1 MLCNKK
7 CKVGVLCLL
16 LSTFIA
22 VSVNCYNAVSVLINY
37 NSIRIHT
44 ECSNK
49 ILKFLCSVY
58 NLAFIQFIRK
68 MCKNNCRKLNSHTDI
83 HTVRLCW
90 NLKLLTDIFNP
101 FASASANGNNTFV
114 TVHVLILI
122 EYSVAAINHFNIA
135 YRSIKIEVY
144 MVLHLIVHILKNNI
158 VNICS
163 KMSY

>member
-7 CKVGVLCLL
+7 RKVGVLCLL

-22 VSVNCYNAVSVLINY
+22 VSVNCYNAISVLINY

-49 ILKFLCSVY
+49 IFEFLCSVY

-68 MCKNNCRKLNSHTDI
+68 MCKYNGRKLNSHTDI
-83 HTVRLCW
+83 HTVRLGW

-101 FASASANGNNTFV
+101 FASASTNGNNTFV
-114 TVHVLILI
+114 TIHVLILI
-122 EYSVAAINHFNIA
+122 EYSVAAIDHFNIA
-135 YRSIKIEVY
+135 YRSIKVEVY
-144 MVLHLIVHILKNNI
+144 MVLHLIVHIFKNNI
-158 VNICS
+158 VNVCS

>member
-7 CKVGVLCLL
+7 RKVGVFCLL

-22 VSVNCYNAVSVLINY
+22 VSVNCYDSVSVLINY

-44 ECSNK
+44 EGSYK

-58 NLAFIQFIRK
+58 NLAFVQFICK
-68 MCKNNCRKLNSHTDI
+68 MCKYNSRKLHPHTDI
-83 HTVRLCW
+83 NTIRLSW
-90 NLKLLTDIFNP
+90 NIKLLTDILNP
-101 FASASANGNNTFV
+101 FASASTNRNNTFV
-114 TVHVLILI
+114 TIHVLVLI
-122 EYSVAAINHFNIA
+122 EYSVTAIYHLNVA
-135 YRSIKIEVY
+135 YRSVKVEVY